1 MYVCHKQR
9 GQDHRVQ
16 AFRVTL
22 AQSKAGKGTAWA
34 EWVQVHAGPLRDTP
48 EFQGLALK

>member
-1 MYVCHKQR
+1 M
-9 GQDHRVQ
+9 Q

-22 AQSKAGKGTAWA
+22 AQSKGGKGTVWA
-34 EWVQVHAGPLRDTP
+34 ERVQVHVGPLRDMP